1 MRRLIA
7 CLDVR
12 NGTVVKGVQFE
23 ELRDA
28 GDPAVLA
35 RRYYEEG
42 ADEIVILDV
51 TATIERRLPLVDTVS
66 AVARQIFVP
75 LVVGGGIGSMDDASA
90 VFDSG
95 ADKVSIN
102 SAALNDPALITRLA
116 TRYGSQAVV
125 VAIDSKRRGLESE
138 RATASEPRERRG
150 DFGGPASERAGGSGG
165 AKPPGLW
172 FEVYARSG
180 RDATGRDAV
189 AWATEASS
197 RGAGELLVTSMD
209 RDGTRAGFDC
219 ELTAAMSSAVNIPV
233 IASGGAGEPAH
244 FVDVFKAGRAD
255 AALAA
260 SILHFAEHSIR
271 SLKSVLAASGVPVRC

>member
-1 MRRLIA
+1 MSRRLLA

-12 NGTVVKGVQFE
+12 DGVVVKGVRFE
-23 ELRDA
+23 SLREA
-28 GDPAVLA
+28 GDPALLA

-42 ADEIVILDV
+42 ADEIVILDI
-51 TATIERRLPLVDTVS
+51 TATVERRLALAGTVS
-66 AVARQIFVP
+66 AVAREIFVP
-75 LVVGGGIGSMDDASA
+75 LAVGGGIRSMDDAAA
-90 VFDSG
+90 VFDAG

-102 SAALNDPALITRLA
+102 SAALNDPTLITRLA
-116 TRYGSQAVV
+116 RRYGSQAVV
-125 VAIDSKRRGLESE
+125 VAIDAKRR
-138 RATASEPRERRG
+138 
-150 DFGGPASERAGGSGG
+150 G

-172 FEVYARSG
+172 YEVHARSG

-189 AWATEASS
+189 AWAIDATD

-219 ELTAAMSSAVNIPV
+219 ELTAAMASAVSIPV

-244 FVDVFKAGRAD
+244 FVEVFKAGRAD

-260 SILHFAEHSIR
+260 SILHFDEHSIA
-271 SLKSVLAASGVPVRC
+271 SLKSVLAAAGVPVRC